1 MASTLRSFVDMTKPH
16 LETMQGVL
24 MNEHVTFER
33 SGKLVDEL
41 MKIEGI
47 NDYDVIEVA
56 VAIIGDDSK
65 IELLF
70 SLPDNLK
77 SQWIHKL
84 LGC

>member
-1 MASTLRSFVDMTKPH
+1 
-16 LETMQGVL
+16 
-24 MNEHVTFER
+24 MNEHMTSER
-33 SGKLVDEL
+33 RGKLVNEL

-47 NDYDVIEVA
+47 NDYDVIEA
-56 VAIIGDDSK
+56 AAAIIGDDSK

-84 LGC
+84 LGR